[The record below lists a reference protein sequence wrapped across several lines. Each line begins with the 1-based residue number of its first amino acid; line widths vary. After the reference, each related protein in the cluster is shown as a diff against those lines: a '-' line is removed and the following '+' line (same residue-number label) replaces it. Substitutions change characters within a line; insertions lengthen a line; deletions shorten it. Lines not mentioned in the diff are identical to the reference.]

1 MKLLRPLLLLT
12 APLLLLTP
20 SCSADVAT
28 APVRDPRAE
37 ARLATLLGGKV
48 QGATRSCIARR
59 DAERQEIID
68 ENTII
73 YRVSSNRI
81 IRGNIAPACTGL
93 DRGSTLIRRSISTD
107 ICAGEIFEVR
117 DAGTQFPQ
125 GSCSYGDFTEYRTP
139 RR

>member
-1 MKLLRPLLLLT
+1 MKLFLFLPVLLAT
-12 APLLLLTP
+12 
-20 SCSADVAT
+20 SCTGEVAT
-28 APVRDPRAE
+28 APVRDARAE
-37 ARLATLLGGKV
+37 ARLAQLLEGKV

-68 ENTII
+68 ETTII
-73 YRVSSNRI
+73 YRAGGDRV

-93 DRGSTLIRRSISTD
+93 DRHSTMIRQSTSTD

-125 GSCSYGDFTEYRTP
+125 GSCIYGDFTEYRTP
-139 RR
+139 PR